1 MCLCSSAECDKPG
14 ILTCENDG
22 FIDKTC
28 NCTCPDVVEGFRCE
42 KIISRLMKP
51 GNKQYFVLHLYR
63 ILHCDHFIR
72 KFIKRAFS
80 EFNKFNMK

>member
-1 MCLCSSAECDKPG
+1 MIIGLENQFLFFLRVAVLHTFNCMKMCLCTSAECDKPG

-42 KIISRLMKP
+42 KIISRLMQS
-51 GNKQYFVLHLYR
+51 GNKQYFVLH
-63 ILHCDHFIR
+63 I
-72 KFIKRAFS
+72 
-80 EFNKFNMK
+80 